1 MYAPPFLPSPE
12 GGVGVVGVFDATLE
26 CIPTTLPT
34 TDVAPQAVWY
44 RPTIFM
50 VGTQLR
56 RSPKANWG
64 TWTPVNSCSS
74 HNQCAVR
81 AVGRIVRC
89 SRRWGF
95 RGTHERAAI
104 RADGPLLA
112 HHPTTNVAP
121 QAVWCVVRGTRVRL
135 HRTTTTNVAPQAPPR
150 APQRATTRPPPTL
163 RRRRR
168 TTPHHTA
175 PHRTTPH
182 HHTFAPH

>member
-81 AVGRIVRC
+81 AVGRKCV
-89 SRRWGF
+89 
-95 RGTHERAAI
+95 AL
-104 RADGPLLA
+104 DGGGLGVLMREQRSGRMA
-112 HHPTTNVAP
+112 H
-121 QAVWCVVRGTRVRL
+121 
-135 HRTTTTNVAPQAPPR
+135 
-150 APQRATTRPPPTL
+150 
-163 RRRRR
+163 
-168 TTPHHTA
+168 
-175 PHRTTPH
+175 
-182 HHTFAPH
+182 F